1 VWGFLSLDFSL
12 NVVNTVLI
20 LGVSLP
26 SIYMARRVS
35 SPPLKRL
42 SVLLSSFLFFHGVY
56 HLTEALGAYTQW
68 NVFSFLSDA
77 VFEPLGWLLL
87 LAFAAFYF
95 RLWR

>member
-1 VWGFLSLDFSL
+1 VGFLSLEFSL
-12 NVVNTVLI
+12 NVVNTILI

-35 SPPLKRL
+35 APTLKRL
-42 SVLLSSFLFFHGVY
+42 SILLSSFLFFHGVY
-56 HLTEALGAYTQW
+56 HLTEALGAYSRFDL
-68 NVFSFLSDA
+68 FSFLSDA
-77 VFEPLGWLLL
+77 VFEPLGWFLL